1 MGRGRRRGMRAVP
14 LSFLLLVLVFMAVAR
29 VAAAEG
35 SDVAKGVDVGGR
47 EGEEEAFEKR
57 FLKLWTDGGGGD
69 EEDHLRWYG
78 DDDDDYG
85 DVYDDKKVEEMVEE
99 EEGEEDG
106 IMLGATR
113 CPRPDK
119 KKKKKKRNVVKVD
132 SYGAV
137 GDGCA
142 DDTEAFA
149 KAWEKACSLK
159 DAVLVMTKGRRYK
172 IGPSRFMGPCK
183 ERLVVLIHGTI
194 VAPEEPSQ
202 WDPKSPRLWLL
213 FGGLVGARIQG
224 GGVIDGSGSKWWANS
239 CKIDRSKPCKGAPT
253 AVTIDSCRGVRVR
266 DLTIQNAQQIH
277 LTVSRSRG
285 VRLDGMAIQAPGDSP
300 NTDGIHVAE
309 STAVTITGARIGT
322 GDDCVSISNASFAVK
337 MKGIVCDP
345 GHGISIGSLGQGGSY
360 AAVEGVTL
368 DDARIA
374 RAQNGVRIKT
384 WQGGAGYVRNVRF
397 SNVLVE
403 AVDHPIIIDQF
414 YCDSRMPCANQ
425 TSNVAVSNVAYRN
438 ISGTST
444 RDEAIKFACS
454 DAVPCSDIVLSNINL
469 LGDDGAEVQAV
480 CNCAM
485 GLGYDPVRPAVDCLR
500 NNACGGGGGL
510 KLGEEEPSST
520 AAPLHTE
527 L

>member
-1 MGRGRRRGMRAVP
+1 MGRGRRSGMRAVP
-14 LSFLLLVLVFMAVAR
+14 LFLVLVLVLVFMAMAR

-35 SDVAKGVDVGGR
+35 SDVADGVDA
-47 EGEEEAFEKR
+47 GEDEAFEKR

-85 DVYDDKKVEEMVEE
+85 DIYDDEKVEEMVEE
-99 EEGEEDG
+99 EEGEDG
-106 IMLGATR
+106 IMLGVTR
-113 CPRPDK
+113 CPNPNK
-119 KKKKKKRNVVKVD
+119 KKKTKRNVVKVD

-159 DAVLVMTKGRRYK
+159 DAVLVVPKGRRYK

-202 WDPKSPRLWLL
+202 WDPRSPRLWLL

-224 GGVIDGSGSKWWANS
+224 GGVIDGSGSKW
-239 CKIDRSKPCKGAPT
+239 T
-253 AVTIDSCRGVRVR
+253 A
-266 DLTIQNAQQIH
+266 
-277 LTVSRSRG
+277 
-285 VRLDGMAIQAPGDSP
+285 
-300 NTDGIHVAE
+300 
-309 STAVTITGARIGT
+309 
-322 GDDCVSISNASFAVK
+322 
-337 MKGIVCDP
+337 
-345 GHGISIGSLGQGGSY
+345 
-360 AAVEGVTL
+360 
-368 DDARIA
+368 
-374 RAQNGVRIKT
+374 
-384 WQGGAGYVRNVRF
+384 
-397 SNVLVE
+397 
-403 AVDHPIIIDQF
+403 
-414 YCDSRMPCANQ
+414 CANQ

-438 ISGTST
+438 ISGTAT

-500 NNACGGGGGL
+500 NNACGGGGGGQ
-510 KLGEEEPSST
+510 KLGAEEPST
-520 AAPLHTE
+520 TDAPLHTE

>member
-14 LSFLLLVLVFMAVAR
+14 LSFLVLVLVLMAVAR
-29 VAAAEG
+29 VAAAVERI
-35 SDVAKGVDVGGR
+35 DVADGVNFGGG
-47 EGEEEAFEKR
+47 EGGDEAFKKR

-85 DVYDDKKVEEMVEE
+85 DIYDDKKVEEMVKEEE
-99 EEGEEDG
+99 EEGEDG

-113 CPRPDK
+113 CPNPN

-142 DDTEAFA
+142 DDTEVLEVRLLGRFGLKPYQTLLCSEGQRLCCAGLRFSTIALELNENDLLVHRKTWQSCSKTCTAIDLSCLAGPISVASEPRVILVPRQLVPADRADAVDPEQPEDAAPVERAFA

-159 DAVLVMTKGRRYK
+159 DAVLVVTKGRRYK

-183 ERLVVLIHGTI
+183 ERLVVLMHGTI
-194 VAPEEPSQ
+194 VAPEEPSE

-224 GGVIDGSGSKWWANS
+224 GGVID
-239 CKIDRSKPCKGAPT
+239 
-253 AVTIDSCRGVRVR
+253 
-266 DLTIQNAQQIH
+266 
-277 LTVSRSRG
+277 
-285 VRLDGMAIQAPGDSP
+285 
-300 NTDGIHVAE
+300 
-309 STAVTITGARIGT
+309 
-322 GDDCVSISNASFAVK
+322 
-337 MKGIVCDP
+337 
-345 GHGISIGSLGQGGSY
+345 
-360 AAVEGVTL
+360 
-368 DDARIA
+368 
-374 RAQNGVRIKT
+374 
-384 WQGGAGYVRNVRF
+384 GAGYVRNVRF

-414 YCDSRMPCANQ
+414 YCDSRTPCANQ
-425 TSNVAVSNVAYRN
+425 TTNVAVSNVAYRN

-469 LGDDGAEVQAV
+469 LGDDGDEVQAV

-485 GLGYDPVRPAVDCLR
+485 GLGYDPVPRRRDCLR
-500 NNACGGGGGL
+500 NNARGGGGRL
-510 KLGEEEPSST
+510 DYK
-520 AAPLHTE
+520 HV
-527 L
+527 

>member
-14 LSFLLLVLVFMAVAR
+14 LFLVLLVLVFMAVAR

-35 SDVAKGVDVGGR
+35 SDVAEGVDVGGG
-47 EGEEEAFEKR
+47 EGEDKAFEKR

-69 EEDHLRWYG
+69 GEDHLRCYG
-78 DDDDDYG
+78 DDEDDYG
-85 DVYDDKKVEEMVEE
+85 DIYDDEKVKEMTEEE
-99 EEGEEDG
+99 EEGEDG

-113 CPRPDK
+113 CPNPNK

-132 SYGAV
+132 SFGAV

-159 DAVLVMTKGRRYK
+159 DAVLVVTAGRRYK
-172 IGPSRFMGPCK
+172 VGPSRFMGPCK

-194 VAPEEPSQ
+194 VAPEEPSE
-202 WDPKSPRLWLL
+202 WNPKSPRLWLL

-224 GGVIDGSGSKWWANS
+224 GGVIDGSGSKW
-239 CKIDRSKPCKGAPT
+239 T
-253 AVTIDSCRGVRVR
+253 
-266 DLTIQNAQQIH
+266 
-277 LTVSRSRG
+277 
-285 VRLDGMAIQAPGDSP
+285 
-300 NTDGIHVAE
+300 
-309 STAVTITGARIGT
+309 
-322 GDDCVSISNASFAVK
+322 
-337 MKGIVCDP
+337 
-345 GHGISIGSLGQGGSY
+345 
-360 AAVEGVTL
+360 
-368 DDARIA
+368 
-374 RAQNGVRIKT
+374 
-384 WQGGAGYVRNVRF
+384 
-397 SNVLVE
+397 
-403 AVDHPIIIDQF
+403 
-414 YCDSRMPCANQ
+414 PCANQ
-425 TSNVAVSNVAYRN
+425 TTNVAVSNVMYRN

-454 DAVPCSDIVLSNINL
+454 DAVPCSDIVLSNVNL

-500 NNACGGGGGL
+500 NNACGSGGGGL
-510 KLGEEEPSST
+510 KLGAEEPST
-520 AAPLHTE
+520 TVAPLHTE